1 MSVSAM
7 LSTSAGKTHRPTR
20 RGAKSIANRKTTT
33 STEVKQRWEAKTY
46 KKYLVRLRPDTDAEL
61 IAYLEERKDTI
72 GTTQIFREALQDY
85 LNRL

>member
-1 MSVSAM
+1 M
-7 LSTSAGKTHRPTR
+7 
-20 RGAKSIANRKTTT
+20 KSIANRKTTT

-61 IAYLEERKDTI
+61 IAYLEERKDTL

-85 LNRL
+85 LSRL